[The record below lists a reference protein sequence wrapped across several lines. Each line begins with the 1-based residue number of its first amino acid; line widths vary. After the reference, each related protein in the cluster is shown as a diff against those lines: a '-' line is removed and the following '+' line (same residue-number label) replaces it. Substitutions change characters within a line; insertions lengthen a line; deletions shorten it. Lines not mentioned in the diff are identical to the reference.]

1 MTVTS
6 YNSTGVKA
14 SQKTTLNKDIFDV
27 EVKNHE
33 LVNSA
38 YKAYL
43 ANRRENIAVTKTRGL
58 VRGGGKK
65 PYRQK
70 GTGRARFGSS
80 RNPIW
85 RGGGIVFGPTGQENY
100 SIKLNIKAKRNAV
113 KQALSIAA
121 SSSKISVI
129 EDIKLKGPKTSD
141 LAKLIAKIGLSGS
154 ILIVVD
160 KISDELALASRNI
173 PYIII
178 STSSGLN
185 VFDILNSDHI
195 LLTKPSLDR
204 ITKRLEAK

>member
-6 YNSTGVKA
+6 YSSTGVKA

-195 LLTKPSLDR
+195 LLTKASLDR

>member
-6 YNSTGVKA
+6 YSSTGVKA